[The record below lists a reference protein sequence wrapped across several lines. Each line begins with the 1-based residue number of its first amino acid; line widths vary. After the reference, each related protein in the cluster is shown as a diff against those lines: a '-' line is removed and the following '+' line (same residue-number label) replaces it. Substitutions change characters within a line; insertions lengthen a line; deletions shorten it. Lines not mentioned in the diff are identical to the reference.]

1 MAQLLN
7 LKFFLYLYWLGAGSS
22 PLKASRRNVVF
33 KLMKDNTQK
42 EEYKGSII
50 RQASRKTA
58 YIFMLIMVSTTSILP
73 FLPLEIYLFLVLAP
87 VLAISLFSY
96 YWIWYITRYLTK
108 LEMQVRKLS
117 RELNIEYPYATID

>member
-1 MAQLLN
+1 
-7 LKFFLYLYWLGAGSS
+7 
-22 PLKASRRNVVF
+22 
-33 KLMKDNTQK
+33 MKDNTQK
-42 EEYKGSII
+42 EEYKGSIL

-58 YIFMLIMVSTTSILP
+58 FIFMLFMVSTTSILP
-73 FLPLEIYLFLVLAP
+73 FLPLDIYLFLVCVP

-96 YWIWYITRYLTK
+96 YWILYITRYLTK